1 MDITPNFKL
10 TGHKDNSLSLVP
22 IARRFHESVVRQA
35 KVGGLN
41 YLSRT
46 YIMEDG
52 SVLRATTSN
61 NELYDSRSGFVEING
76 IEPIATIQQE
86 SLNILEEI
94 VPFEEMVPEELVNK
108 AERVYYSYIYDGFNI
123 GEFVVEDLKISSE
136 LALLRV
142 NIVVNGIVDSFTT
155 YLVFAN
161 ENEEGTNVISP
172 ELEDGYANISVNTSY
187 PNLSFNTWYS
197 YSGLY
202 GNDFP
207 PSRYNVY
214 HKDTYQILDK
224 YGAIKNI
231 KIKDVFID
239 FISTT
244 SRSTDFGTYIPIS
257 NPYKDPNTGIS
268 PGASLFPVFSGINTE
283 LNSFVW
289 PVYVDP
295 NKLASGE
302 IAVAF
307 LTAHQR
313 DPEDQWLAEYNALI
327 QVYQD
332 EVAANLAAFQL
343 AMAVDNSMYTALQNK
358 IYVPWMAAAT
368 AWSSPDYMFSGGL
381 GKLRGT
387 SPYIKVVNH
396 TIGDFFTLHRTLS
409 ANIINPPNI
418 PFGSVIP
425 DHDLFVKRP

>member
-108 AERVYYSYIYDGFNI
+108 AERAYYSYIYDGFNI
-123 GEFVVEDLKISSE
+123 GEFVVEDLNISSE

-172 ELEDGYANISVNTSY
+172 ELEDGYANIQVGISY
-187 PNLSFNTWYS
+187 PNLSFSPWWS
-197 YSGLY
+197 SLGLY
-202 GNDFP
+202 GENGP
-207 PSRYNVY
+207 PSIYN
-214 HKDTYQILDK
+214 KNTFQIYDK

-387 SPYIKVVNH
+387 SPYIKAVHH
-396 TIGDFFTLHRTLS
+396 TLGDSFTLHRTLS
-409 ANIINPPNI
+409 PSTS
-418 PFGSVIP
+418 FGSVIP
-425 DHDLFVKRP
+425 DYNLIVNRASI

>member
-108 AERVYYSYIYDGFNI
+108 AERAYYSYIYDGFNI
-123 GEFVVEDLKISSE
+123 GEFVVESPEISSE
-136 LALLRV
+136 LSLLRV
-142 NIVVNGIVDSFTT
+142 NIVVNGIVDSFTV
-155 YLVFAN
+155 YLVFTD
-161 ENEEGTNVISP
+161 EKGTNVLSP
-172 ELEDGYANISVNTSY
+172 EFEDGYCNIQVGISY
-187 PNLSFNTWYS
+187 PNLSFSPWWS
-197 YSGLY
+197 SLGLY
-202 GNDFP
+202 GENGP
-207 PSRYNVY
+207 PSIYN
-214 HKDTYQILDK
+214 KNTFQIYDK

-257 NPYKDPNTGIS
+257 NPYKDPNTGVS

-289 PVYVDP
+289 PVYD
-295 NKLASGE
+295 NTAALAAGA
-302 IAVAF
+302 IPDAF
-307 LTAHQR
+307 YQAHQY
-313 DPEDQWLAEYNALI
+313 DPGGQSAPWIAEWHVLVQAYNDGLAAVL
-327 QVYQD
+327 V
-332 EVAANLAAFQL
+332 AFQL
-343 AMAVDNSMYTALQNK
+343 ATAVANSMYTALQNK

-368 AWSSPDYMFSGGL
+368 AWSSPDYMFDGGL

-387 SPYIKVVNH
+387 SPYIKAVHH
-396 TIGDFFTLHRTLS
+396 TIGDSFTLHRTLS
-409 ANIINPPNI
+409 PST

-425 DHDLFVKRP
+425 DYNLIVNRASI